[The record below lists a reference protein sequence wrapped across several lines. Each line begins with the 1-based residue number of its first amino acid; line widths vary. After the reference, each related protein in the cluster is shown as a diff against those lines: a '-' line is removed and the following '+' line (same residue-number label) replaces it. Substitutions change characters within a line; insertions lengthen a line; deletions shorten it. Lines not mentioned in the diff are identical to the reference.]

1 MLKIGFGRSIKP
13 RSFDYIPRFYD
24 PEKERLQENIKRF
37 EEEKANQGDFENL
50 KSRIRSGMR
59 MKYNGDVA
67 TYSKFKAQSNLRLIM
82 IIMVL
87 GFACYILMSSN
98 KIITLIEAFSK

>member
-24 PEKERLQENIKRF
+24 PEKERLQENLKKF
-37 EEEKANQGDFENL
+37 QEGDSPENDL
-50 KSRIRSGMR
+50 ENRKSRIRSGMR

>member
-37 EEEKANQGDFENL
+37 EEEKANQGVFKNL
-50 KSRIRSGMR
+50 
-59 MKYNGDVA
+59 
-67 TYSKFKAQSNLRLIM
+67 
-82 IIMVL
+82 IIARNC
-87 GFACYILMSSN
+87 FC
-98 KIITLIEAFSK
+98 

>member
-13 RSFDYIPRFYD
+13 RTFDYIPRFYD
-24 PEKERLQENIKRF
+24 PEKERFQENLKKF
-37 EEEKANQGDFENL
+37 QEGDSPENYL
-50 KSRIRSGMR
+50 ENRKSRIRSGIR
-59 MKYNGDVA
+59 MKYNGDVSA
-67 TYSKFKAQSNLRLIM
+67 MSKAKKQSNLRLIM